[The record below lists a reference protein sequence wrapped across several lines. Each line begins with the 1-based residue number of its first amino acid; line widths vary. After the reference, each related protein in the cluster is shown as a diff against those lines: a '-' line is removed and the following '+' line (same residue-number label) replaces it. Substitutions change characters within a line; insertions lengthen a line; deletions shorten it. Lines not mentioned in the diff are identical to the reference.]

1 MLQILARQLAQAL
14 GMDFGFVGRI
24 DGEQGDAVQTLA
36 IAHRGYII
44 ENGMVA
50 MQGPAADLAR
60 DPELRKNYLGL

>member
-1 MLQILARQLAQAL
+1 M
-14 GMDFGFVGRI
+14 
-24 DGEQGDAVQTLA
+24 EQNAVQTLA

-50 MQGPAADLAR
+50 MQGPASALAN

>member
-1 MLQILARQLAQAL
+1 M
-14 GMDFGFVGRI
+14 
-24 DGEQGDAVQTLA
+24 EQNAVQTLA

-50 MQGPAADLAR
+50 MQGPAGALAA